1 MFVLV
6 IFAYVY
12 VVLQITF
19 KKFMS
24 PRVWLLS
31 NILYYIIK
39 EDYPK
44 LKKIKKKKKIIYYIS
59 NNI

>member
-19 KKFMS
+19 KMFMS

-31 NILYYIIK
+31 NILYYLIK

-44 LKKIKKKKKIIYYIS
+44 LKKIKKKKIIYYIS